1 MSKFD
6 PIKRKLNLDKMKKT
20 LLFLCIITL
29 LGSPMLSSCTRVN
42 PKCKQNAKKVKKL
55 RKNNPHMVM

>member
-1 MSKFD
+1 
-6 PIKRKLNLDKMKKT
+6 MKKAI
-20 LLFLCIITL
+20 LFVSIITL
-29 LGSPMLSSCTRVN
+29 LGSTMLSSCTRVN